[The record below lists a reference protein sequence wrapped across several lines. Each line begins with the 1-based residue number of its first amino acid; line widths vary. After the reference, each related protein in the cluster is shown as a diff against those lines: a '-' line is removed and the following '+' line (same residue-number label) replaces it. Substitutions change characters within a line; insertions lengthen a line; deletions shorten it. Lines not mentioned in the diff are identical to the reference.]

1 MMLFLTC
8 SRKVNSFVVLNTVN
22 LIFCPKSDVGRPKLR
37 DTSWIE
43 TCHFDGVRNL
53 TYWLLAISC

>member
-8 SRKVNSFVVLNTVN
+8 SRKVNSIVVLNTVN

-37 DTSWIE
+37 DTCWNE
-43 TCHFDGVRNL
+43 TCHLEWSEESNI
-53 TYWLLAISC
+53 LAVGY